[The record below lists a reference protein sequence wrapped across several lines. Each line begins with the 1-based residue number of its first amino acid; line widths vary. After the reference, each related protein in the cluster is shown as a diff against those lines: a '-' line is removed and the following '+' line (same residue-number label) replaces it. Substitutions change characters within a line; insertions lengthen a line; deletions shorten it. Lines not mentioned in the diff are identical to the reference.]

1 MGLAPVNV
9 EMWSSTIGPGNIFRA
24 SRIAIDVKEKP
35 AGLMTM
41 PAPSSIASWIQ
52 SMIWPSLF
60 D

>member
-1 MGLAPVNV
+1 
-9 EMWSSTIGPGNIFRA
+9 MWSSTIGPENIFSA
-24 SRIAIDVKEKP
+24 SRIAIDVNEKP

-52 SMIWPSLF
+52 SMIWPSAF